1 MRRSPE
7 PTTRPLRRPAPA
19 RSWARL
25 FEHCFL
31 GVFNVLLWGGA
42 DGADRAAGAA
52 PEATR
57 ASHSVALISDSAA
70 PGGASPDYVTP
81 IFLSAVIIM
90 AGILRWYSEM
100 KAEAQMEAMS
110 KMRETKPIRTIRR
123 DESGKRIIGLFGIED
138 PPKSGVPEAML
149 QAQDAGVKVVMVMGD
164 HKDTARAIAGRINI
178 VDANRPT
185 EDDGAP
191 KSAYSVIQ
199 GGDLDGKLPQNDE
212 RFTEGEHH
220 AVRAFWLKA
229 VEHARVFARVS
240 PIHKRAIVQAH
251 QFYGAQGVGGICAM
265 TGDGVNDAPALKQA
279 EVGMAMGQRGTE
291 VAKDAADVVL
301 HDGNVASVIKG
312 IEQGRLSSENLDRKS
327 VV

>member
-1 MRRSPE
+1 MDTGAKPGMRLPGWPAGETVVAMRWPRLGWTRMRRSLE
-7 PTTRPLRRPAPA
+7 PTTRPLRRPTPA
-19 RSWARL
+19 RSWVRL
-25 FEHCFL
+25 FEHCFP

-57 ASHSVALISDSAA
+57 ASDSVAFISDSAA

-81 IFLSAVIIM
+81 IILSAVIIM

-110 KMRETKPIRTIRR
+110 KMQETKPIRTIRR
-123 DESGKRIIGLFGIED
+123 DESGKRIIGLFDIED

-191 KSAYSVIQ
+191 ESAYSVIRDV
-199 GGDLDGKLPQNDE
+199 DLDGKLPRNGE
-212 RFTEGEHH
+212 RFTEGQHPE
-220 AVRAFWLKA
+220 VRAFWLKA

-240 PIHKRAIVQAH
+240 PIHKQVIVQAY
-251 QFYGAQGVGGICAM
+251 QFYGA
-265 TGDGVNDAPALKQA
+265 
-279 EVGMAMGQRGTE
+279 
-291 VAKDAADVVL
+291 
-301 HDGNVASVIKG
+301 
-312 IEQGRLSSENLDRKS
+312 
-327 VV
+327 